1 MRAVKQRQLAIRRRV
16 PAAFSLAELMIA
28 LVILGLGLLFIA
40 AALPAGLEYTRQT
53 IDQATAEAAGEYAL
67 ERITASLRTAHD
79 LYDHALARATPPV
92 LARLDNIMRP
102 RDSKPSSPPLPM
114 RFPPKDAHEPLIK
127 VRPLVVG
134 NLAWKLPPGGQTYDV
149 VDDTEQIIL
158 TYMAGLGGTPPNA
171 PLEYDLQRAA
181 ATGLSLAENPVLLGI
196 ERVYP
201 PLEPV
206 VPYRVGDLMNNQF
219 PYLRYQTRIA
229 EPRMLPHIRSEQK
242 LAFDRRIGWTAFY
255 RRVSYDYED
264 EDTTFGNGNE
274 RALDPYTYE
283 IIVVVTRRVS
293 ERHRFARQDLFSQAG
308 MAPFER
314 PQAVVADFTDRSSTG
329 VDGGGDR
336 ILPMPWL
343 IVGDTQFR
351 NSEGEPLR
359 LSPALRL
366 NDDYYAVP
374 NADNAN
380 ALDRTLSGNFSPP
393 PTISFVF
400 NEAVAPLLP
409 KGSVLIPAVNDQR
422 YAPPAQAVGFVP
434 SAPESLPIY
443 EVLDVT
449 PGPGDGQITVVV
461 ANNGYYPWFNP
472 SMGLDARA
480 FPFWII
486 PPSFVERSGRQP
498 VFEDT
503 SPVLRVF
510 RRTIRISEIN

>member
-1 MRAVKQRQLAIRRRV
+1 MRRSVQR
-16 PAAFSLAELMIA
+16 AFSLAELMIA

-67 ERITASLRTAHD
+67 ERITSSLRTSHD
-79 LYDHALARATPPV
+79 LYDHDLARATPAV
-92 LARLDNIMRP
+92 MARLDNIMRP
-102 RDSKPSSPPLPM
+102 RDSEPSPPPLPA
-114 RFPPKDAHEPLIK
+114 RFPPDDVYEPVIK

-134 NLAWKLPPGGQTYDV
+134 NIAWNLPQGGQTYDI

-158 TYMAGLGGTPPNA
+158 TYLTGLGGIPPDA
-171 PLEYDLQRAA
+171 PREYDIARAA
-181 ATGLSLAENPVLLGI
+181 GTGLSLAENPLLPGV

-201 PLEPV
+201 PIGPV
-206 VPYRVGDLMNNQF
+206 VPYRVRDLMNNQF
-219 PYLRYQTRIA
+219 PYLRYQTRAA
-229 EPRMLPHIRSEQK
+229 EPRMLPQIRSEQK

-274 RALDPYTYE
+274 RALDPYTCE

-293 ERHRFARQDLFSQAG
+293 ERHRFARQDLFYAG
-308 MAPFER
+308 GITPFER
-314 PQAVVADFTDRSSTG
+314 PQAVVADFSDRSSTG

-343 IVGDTQFR
+343 IIGDTQFR
-351 NSEGEPLR
+351 NTENEPLR
-359 LSPALRL
+359 LSPVLRGGT
-366 NDDYYAVP
+366 DYYA
-374 NADNAN
+374 AN
-380 ALDRTLSGNFSPP
+380 ATDRTLSANFSPP

-400 NEAVAPLLP
+400 NEAVAPLLA

-422 YAPPAQAVGFVP
+422 YAPPVQAVGFVP

-449 PGPGDGQITVVV
+449 PGPGDDQVTVVV

-472 SMGLDARA
+472 NLGLDARA
-480 FPFWII
+480 FPFWVI
-486 PPSFVERSGRQP
+486 PPSFAERSGRQP

-503 SPVLRVF
+503 SPVVRIF
-510 RRTIRISEIN
+510 RRTIRISESN